1 MAAAQSTGVRILG
14 RYALY
19 DEIAAGGMATVHIGR
34 LIGPVG
40 FSRTVAIKRLHPQ
53 HAKDPDFVS
62 MFLDEARLAARIRH
76 PNVVGTLDVV
86 ALSGELFL
94 VMEYVQGE
102 SLARLMKGARESGR
116 LIPLPI
122 LSAMMVGALDGLHAA
137 HEATNDQGE
146 PLGIVHRDVSPH
158 NILVGADGVA
168 RVLDF
173 GVAKA
178 AGRIQT
184 TKDGQLKGKIS
195 YMAPEQIHGTVDR
208 TTDVYAASVV
218 IWEALTGKRLFYAE
232 NDAKTLANVMSPKVD
247 PPSRHVPTIPKEL
260 DALVLKGLA
269 QDPAARFPTAREM
282 ARALQR
288 VVPIAPASDVADWV
302 EVMAGGTIAARA
314 KRVALI
320 ESSTPTAPPE
330 SESMPSMPM
339 SLTPVSGPISVPGM
353 RKSDPNAT
361 APEGFRVGEPHTRSL
376 SLSNVASPKRPS
388 AALIVFGALAIGV
401 AGYLVA
407 THMVHAKPVPMAAAV
422 APPVVKPT
430 LPTPPPK
437 PADSTPTTSV
447 DDLPIA
453 TPTTTTTKFATAPT
467 TTTHNPQS
475 TARGGTAHGGSTP
488 AATNA
493 ATPPAATGKKSSE
506 SDVLNS
512 RD

>member
-1 MAAAQSTGVRILG
+1 VAAAQSTGVRILG

-102 SLARLMKGARESGR
+102 SFARLMKGARESGR
-116 LIPLPI
+116 LVPLPI
-122 LSAMMVGALDGLHAA
+122 LSSIMVGALDGLHAA

-158 NILVGADGVA
+158 NILVGSDGVA

-208 TTDVYAASVV
+208 TTDVYAASV
-218 IWEALTGKRLFYAE
+218 ILWEALTGRRLFYAE

-247 PPSRHVPTIPKEL
+247 PPSRHVSSIPKEL
-260 DALVLKGLA
+260 DALCLKGLA
-269 QDPAARFPTAREM
+269 QEPSNRFPTAREM
-282 ARALQR
+282 ARALQK
-288 VVPIAPASDVADWV
+288 VIPIAPASDVSDWV
-302 EVMAGGTIAARA
+302 EIMAGGTIAARA

-320 ESSTPTAPPE
+320 ESSTPAAPVETE
-330 SESMPSMPM
+330 SIPSMPM
-339 SLTPVSGPISVPGM
+339 SVTPVSGPVPVAGRSVTNVGG
-353 RKSDPNAT
+353 SDHPVRDA
-361 APEGFRVGEPHTRSL
+361 ATRSL
-376 SLSNVASPKRPS
+376 SVAQVAGKRPS
-388 AALIVFGALAIGV
+388 AALVVGGVVAVGV

-407 THMVHAKPVPMAAAV
+407 THLVGAKSPPVATAAV
-422 APPVVKPT
+422 ASAASIKTQPVASAPPAPT
-430 LPTPPPK
+430 DTTPV
-437 PADSTPTTSV
+437 TSI
-447 DDLPIA
+447 DDLPTA
-453 TPTTTTTKFATAPT
+453 QPT
-467 TTTHNPQS
+467 
-475 TARGGTAHGGSTP
+475 TP
-488 AATNA
+488 AARVQNFPAQHPATNPNRTA
-493 ATPPAATGKKSSE
+493 PPAAAPPAAAKATPKHTDSIDDLISGRK
-506 SDVLNS
+506 
-512 RD
+512 

>member
-1 MAAAQSTGVRILG
+1 
-14 RYALY
+14 
-19 DEIAAGGMATVHIGR
+19 MATVHIGR

-122 LSAMMVGALDGLHAA
+122 LSSMMVGALDGLHAA

-158 NILVGADGVA
+158 NILVGSDGVA

-218 IWEALTGKRLFYAE
+218 IWEALTGRRLFYAE

-269 QDPAARFPTAREM
+269 QDRAARFPTAREM

-320 ESSTPTAPPE
+320 ESSTPTAPIETE
-330 SESMPSMPM
+330 SAPSMPM
-339 SLTPVSGPISVPGM
+339 SLTPVSGPVPIGSRSGDPTVPG
-353 RKSDPNAT
+353 R
-361 APEGFRVGEPHTRSL
+361 EPPVREAQTRSL
-376 SLSNVASPKRPS
+376 SLANMVGSKRPS
-388 AALIVFGALAIGV
+388 AVLMIGGVLAVGV
-401 AGYLVA
+401 ACYLVA
-407 THMVHAKPVPMAAAV
+407 TRYVHGKDAPVAAAATGPAASAMAAA
-422 APPVVKPT
+422 
-430 LPTPPPK
+430 K
-437 PADSTPTTSV
+437 PAPAATAAPAPAATPPTTSV
-447 DDLPIA
+447 DDLPTA
-453 TPTTTTTKFATAPT
+453 GPAHSAGLVRGFVPGVPRGNAFPHAAPTPTTPK
-467 TTTHNPQS
+467 
-475 TARGGTAHGGSTP
+475 TP
-488 AATNA
+488 AA
-493 ATPPAATGKKSSE
+493 ATSKRTDSIDDLLSGRK
-506 SDVLNS
+506 
-512 RD
+512 

>member
-1 MAAAQSTGVRILG
+1 
-14 RYALY
+14 
-19 DEIAAGGMATVHIGR
+19 MATVHIGR

-86 ALSGELFL
+86 ALAGELFL

-102 SLARLMKGARESGR
+102 SLARLMKGSRESGR

-158 NILVGADGVA
+158 NILVGSDGVA

-218 IWEALTGKRLFYAE
+218 IWEALTGRRLFYAE

-247 PPSRHVPTIPKEL
+247 PPSRHVATIPKEL
-260 DALVLKGLA
+260 DALVLKGLS
-269 QDPAARFPTAREM
+269 QDASARFPTAREM
-282 ARALQR
+282 ARALQK
-288 VVPIAPASDVADWV
+288 VVPIAPASDVSDWI
-302 EVMAGGTIAARA
+302 ETMAGGTIAARA

-320 ESSTPTAPPE
+320 ESSTPAAPVETTTE
-330 SESMPSMPM
+330 SIPSMPM
-339 SLTPVSGPISVPGM
+339 SLTPVSGPVSVAGM
-353 RKSDPNAT
+353 RASDGS
-361 APEGFRVGEPHTRSL
+361 APEPHVRDAETRSL
-376 SLSNVASPKRPS
+376 SVAQVVSARRPS
-388 AALIVFGALAIGV
+388 TVFIVFGALAVGV
-401 AGYLVA
+401 GGYLAA
-407 THMVHAKPVPMAAAV
+407 THLVHGKAPLAAAAV
-422 APPVVKPT
+422 PSSALADAKPS
-430 LPTPPPK
+430 PSSSTPRPS
-437 PADSTPTTSV
+437 DSTPTTSI
-447 DDLPIA
+447 DDLPA
-453 TPTTTTTKFATAPT
+453 APLSTSAAAPTKPLTSPGSTGRASAPPRGNSSRTVAVTPTTAGPPPAGTTK
-467 TTTHNPQS
+467 H
-475 TARGGTAHGGSTP
+475 
-488 AATNA
+488 
-493 ATPPAATGKKSSE
+493 SSE
-506 SDVLNS
+506 TDVLNS

>member
-1 MAAAQSTGVRILG
+1 LTFVAAAQSTGVRILG

-122 LSAMMVGALDGLHAA
+122 LSSMLVGALDGLHAA

-158 NILVGADGVA
+158 NILVGSDGVA

-208 TTDVYAASVV
+208 TTDVYALSVV
-218 IWEALTGKRLFYAE
+218 LWEALTGRRLFYAE

-269 QDPAARFPTAREM
+269 SEPANRFPTAREM
-282 ARALQR
+282 ARALQK
-288 VVPIAPASDVADWV
+288 VVPIAPASDVSDWV
-302 EVMAGGTIAARA
+302 EMMAGGTIAARA

-320 ESSTPTAPPE
+320 ESSTPAAPPD
-330 SESMPSMPM
+330 SESVPSIPM
-339 SLTPVSGPISVPGM
+339 SLTPVSGPVPVSH
-353 RKSDPNAT
+353 RSSANT
-361 APEGFRVGEPHTRSL
+361 ALDGPVRDAPTRSL
-376 SLSNVASPKRPS
+376 SVASMVGGKRPS
-388 AALIVFGALAIGV
+388 TVLIIGGAIAVGV

-407 THMVHAKPVPMAAAV
+407 THMVQGKAAAPVAAAAV
-422 APPVVKPT
+422 PA
-430 LPTPPPK
+430 TPASPK
-437 PADSTPTTSV
+437 PSAATATAPAPSDSTPTTSV
-447 DDLPIA
+447 DDLPTA
-453 TPTTTTTKFATAPT
+453 APT
-467 TTTHNPQS
+467 RGQA
-475 TARGGTAHGGSTP
+475 ARG
-488 AATNA
+488 NA
-493 ATPPAATGKKSSE
+493 ATMPRATNGAPVKPVTAPISAPNAAATPHKPAGDI
-506 SDVLNS
+506 DVLS
-512 RD
+512 GRK

>member
-1 MAAAQSTGVRILG
+1 
-14 RYALY
+14 
-19 DEIAAGGMATVHIGR
+19 MATVHIGR

-102 SLARLMKGARESGR
+102 SLARLMKGSRESGR

-122 LSAMMVGALDGLHAA
+122 LSSMLVGALDGLHAA

-158 NILVGADGVA
+158 NILVGSDGVA

-208 TTDVYAASVV
+208 TTDVYALSVV
-218 IWEALTGKRLFYAE
+218 LWEALTGRRLFYAE

-269 QDPAARFPTAREM
+269 SEPTNRFPTAREM
-282 ARALQR
+282 ARALQK
-288 VVPIAPASDVADWV
+288 VIPIAPASDVSDWV
-302 EVMAGGTIAARA
+302 EMMAGGTIAARA

-320 ESSTPTAPPE
+320 ESSTPAAPPD

-339 SLTPVSGPISVPGM
+339 SLTPVSGPVPIGDRPSRSSVALDSPV
-353 RKSDPNAT
+353 RD
-361 APEGFRVGEPHTRSL
+361 APTRSL
-376 SLSNVASPKRPS
+376 SMASMVGGKRPS
-388 AALIVFGALAIGV
+388 ALLIIGGAIAVGV

-407 THMVHAKPVPMAAAV
+407 THMVQGKTAPVAAAAV
-422 APPVVKPT
+422 PAAPT
-430 LPTPPPK
+430 TPPK
-437 PADSTPTTSV
+437 PSAVATTAPVPTDSTPTTSV
-447 DDLPIA
+447 DDLP
-453 TPTTTTTKFATAPT
+453 TASPK
-467 TTTHNPQS
+467 
-475 TARGGTAHGGSTP
+475 RGTASMMPRSTGGGPVKASPPPTG
-488 AATNA
+488 AATSH
-493 ATPPAATGKKSSE
+493 KSSGDF
-506 SDVLNS
+506 DVFS
-512 RD
+512 GGRK